1 MCQELLGATNKKNQ
15 CLHQS
20 LHIPV
25 GDTQNVNPVTNK
37 TWYFLSMK
45 RTFNE
50 NIQCRQMR
58 LALIHQSCCFTT
70 FVESHL
76 ATCTTSFK
84 WGALGT
90 KFYLSMWP
98 QCIFK
103 KYMTKRKNIREW
115 GLSLGKGLNFFF
127 YIVWKFSL
135 KSV

>member
-58 LALIHQSCCFTT
+58 LAYIS
-70 FVESHL
+70 L
-76 ATCTTSFK
+76 AVLLPSWK
-84 WGALGT
+84 AIWQRAPRALNGE
-90 KFYLSMWP
+90 LWA
-98 QCIFK
+98 
-103 KYMTKRKNIREW
+103 
-115 GLSLGKGLNFFF
+115 LNST
-127 YIVWKFSL
+127 YPCDLNVFS
-135 KSV
+135 KSI